1 MTPAKTTDSRA
12 RALAVLIL
20 FATTQLADAWLTRS
34 GIARFGSV
42 VEGNPLLALSLAHF
56 GTVATLGGAK
66 AIALACGALLHARSH
81 HIVLAALTL
90 GCIYAA
96 VLPWTWLLAT

>member
-1 MTPAKTTDSRA
+1 MTPQSTTDSTRTI
-12 RALAVLIL
+12 AVLIL
-20 FATTQLADAWLTRS
+20 FAATQLADAWLTRS
-34 GIARFGSV
+34 GIARFGPG

-56 GTVATLGGAK
+56 GTIATLSGAK
-66 AIALACGALLHARSH
+66 AVALSCGLVLHVRSYH
-81 HIVLAALTL
+81 VVLAVLTL